1 LTTAA
6 RTETARAGE
15 AARERPPPL
24 LSVEQ
29 LSVVYAR
36 AARAVDALSF
46 TVGTG
51 EVVALLGP
59 NGAGKTTTVRALT
72 GFLPGDRAQITG
84 GEMRLDRTRLDGK
97 APHRAARL
105 GASLVAERDKIFVAL
120 TVEENLRL
128 GAMANPRRDAVSGLR
143 AMIDKLFPILNERRA
158 QVAGYLSGGQRQ
170 MLAIASALL
179 SGPRLLIV
187 DELSLGLAPKIV
199 GELVE
204 VLRRLNREQGLTIL
218 LVEQS
223 ALVAFALADYVYV
236 LDVGRSVLAGRP
248 DELRARPDFRDRYLG
263 LARSPAAQPTK
274 RPA

>member
-1 LTTAA
+1 LTTAT
-6 RTETARAGE
+6 RPETAAARE
-15 AARERPPPL
+15 AARGRPPPL
-24 LSVEQ
+24 LSVED

-46 TVGTG
+46 AVGTG

-59 NGAGKTTTVRALT
+59 NGAGKTTTVRAIT

-84 GEMRLDRTRLDGK
+84 GEIRLDRTRLDGK
-97 APHRAARL
+97 APHRAARR
-105 GASLVAERDKIFVAL
+105 GVSLVAERDKIFAAL

-128 GAMANPRRDAVSGLR
+128 GAMANPQRDAVPGLR
-143 AMIDKLFPILNERRA
+143 TMVDTMFPILSERRA

-248 DELRARPDFRDRYLG
+248 EELRARPDFRDRYLG
-263 LARSPAAQPTK
+263 LARSAAK